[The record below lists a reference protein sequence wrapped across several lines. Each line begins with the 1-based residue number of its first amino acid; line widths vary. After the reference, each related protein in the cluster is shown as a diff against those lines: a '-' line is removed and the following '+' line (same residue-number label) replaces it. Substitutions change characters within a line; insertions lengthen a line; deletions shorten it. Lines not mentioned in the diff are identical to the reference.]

1 MIGLLLNFKE
11 VQEIEYLLKKEMEEL
26 LQDLS
31 DSRIDGIVR
40 KSMEEKY
47 KIIFNIYRRIASPN
61 DCMKYLR
68 TFSKKY

>member
-61 DCMKYLR
+61 DCMKYLC